1 MPKPLVPGV
10 KKGFLDFCEKG
21 RLAGYPI
28 TGVRMILADGAH
40 HEVDSSEWAF
50 YQASQF
56 AIEDVY
62 NVRVA
67 PICLTVRQT
76 NSTKCSL
83 TKRESKE
90 EDTNV

>member
-1 MPKPLVPGV
+1 MSPSQDITTGTNVPKPLVPGV

-62 NVRVA
+62 HVSTR
-67 PICLTVRQT
+67 LTFT
-76 NSTKCSL
+76 LISIYT
-83 TKRESKE
+83 
-90 EDTNV
+90 

>member
-62 NVRVA
+62 NVR
-67 PICLTVRQT
+67 T
-76 NSTKCSL
+76 NCKQFAGL
-83 TKRESKE
+83 RL
-90 EDTNV
+90 

>member
-1 MPKPLVPGV
+1 MTTGTNVPKPLVPGV

-62 NVRVA
+62 HVSMYTCPPSALSA
-67 PICLTVRQT
+67 PIC
-76 NSTKCSL
+76 
-83 TKRESKE
+83 
-90 EDTNV
+90 